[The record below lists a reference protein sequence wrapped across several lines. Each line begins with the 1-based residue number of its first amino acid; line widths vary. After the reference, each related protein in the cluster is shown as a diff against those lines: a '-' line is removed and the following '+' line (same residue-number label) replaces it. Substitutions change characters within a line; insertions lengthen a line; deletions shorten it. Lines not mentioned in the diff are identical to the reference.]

1 MTLEELSRVSQAM
14 AIQSYLFCYFYRQA
28 GEERALLP
36 LLYRYWLAR
45 GANIVTDWRIDDREG

>member
-1 MTLEELSRVSQAM
+1 MALEELSRVSQAM
-14 AIQSYLFCYFYRQA
+14 AIQSCFLCYFYRQA

-45 GANIVTDWRIDDREG
+45 GANIVIDWRSDDREG